1 MHLRLFKMHPLQHVQ
16 TSSNSHSRMLQL
28 DSARFIATSNDQ
40 NIPHITTSSTT
51 ELEKNHI
58 NKLYQVVPTS
68 RFFFY
73 VLSMYFL
80 CPFRILF
87 PFSVVFAEATA
98 SSFLKGRT
106 LSRRPSNSWSFTFFG
121 KYGLFFY
128 RNVQKKCSKKELWK
142 SFEDGEHIHSSYAH
156 GIEKLCWWLKNVLF
170 RSDFM
175 KSSQQTPPSGKP
187 REAHLAAMQKPAGRS

>member
-1 MHLRLFKMHPLQHVQ
+1 MTKTYHILPHHLRQSWKRIIS
-16 TSSNSHSRMLQL
+16 TSCIKLSQQA
-28 DSARFIATSNDQ
+28 DSF
-40 NIPHITTSSTT
+40 
-51 ELEKNHI
+51 
-58 NKLYQVVPTS
+58 
-68 RFFFY
+68 
-73 VLSMYFL
+73 SMSFSDS
-80 CPFRILF
+80 F

>member
-1 MHLRLFKMHPLQHVQ
+1 MTKTYHILPHHLRQSWKRIIS
-16 TSSNSHSRMLQL
+16 TSCIKLSQQA
-28 DSARFIATSNDQ
+28 DSF
-40 NIPHITTSSTT
+40 
-51 ELEKNHI
+51 
-58 NKLYQVVPTS
+58 
-68 RFFFY
+68 
-73 VLSMYFL
+73 SMSFSDS
-80 CPFRILF
+80 F

-98 SSFLKGRT
+98 SSFWKAE
-106 LSRRPSNSWSFTFFG
+106 LSPGDLQTPEVSLSSEKMDSFLQ
-121 KYGLFFY
+121 KCRDMY
-128 RNVQKKCSKKELWK
+128 RKRVQKKELWK